1 MCQELIDFLRDKS
14 IVILGYGREG
24 ISTYNYIRKYLP
36 EKPLA
41 ISDRKQIE
49 IADRNV
55 TLLCGDSYM
64 DKVFDYDVVIKTPGV
79 PIVNIDVPQ
88 NVLITCQVDLFL
100 QYAPCKKIG
109 ITGTKGK
116 TTTSTL
122 IYDLVTAA
130 GNDAYLVGNI
140 GVPVFDIIDE
150 CEGKIAVIEMSCHQL
165 EFCRTSP
172 DVAVFTNIYQEHLDH
187 YNGYQGYINAKL
199 NIVSHQNENNYL
211 IYNADQNTDGLID
224 FSQYKSKKIGVS
236 AAAQN
241 DFQQKLVT
249 LNGRLLGQHS
259 HQDIFFAEAVAR
271 LFGADDAAIIKGIT
285 EFAGIPHRMEPV
297 GCFSGIEFYNDSIAT
312 IPHAVE
318 CAVDALGN
326 IDTLIF
332 GGLDRGISY
341 DEFVTYLDRCPIKN
355 IIGMP
360 ETGTKIC
367 NALLNIG
374 TEKNVVAVETM
385 EEAVAAAY
393 KYTKKGC
400 SCLLS
405 PAAPSYNVYKNFEH
419 KGNHYKEIVKKL
431 GMENV

>member
-1 MCQELIDFLRDKS
+1 MSHNLIEFLKDKD
-14 IVILGYGREG
+14 IVILGFGREG
-24 ISTYNYIRKYLP
+24 VSTYNYIRKYFP

-41 ISDRKQIE
+41 IADKKE
-49 IADRNV
+49 ISIDDKNV
-55 TLLCGDSYM
+55 TLLTGDGYM
-64 DKVFDYDVVIKTPGV
+64 DKVFDYGLVIKTPGV
-79 PIVNIDVPQ
+79 PIVNIEIPE

-122 IYDLVTAA
+122 IYNLVSEA

-172 DVAVFTNIYQEHLDH
+172 DVAVFTNIYEEHLDH
-187 YNGYQGYINAKL
+187 YDGYRGYINAKL
-199 NIVSHQNENNYL
+199 NIVNHQTDENYL
-211 IYNADQNTDGLID
+211 IYNADQNVEGLID
-224 FSQYKSKKIGVS
+224 FSQYKSRKIAVS
-236 AAAQN
+236 AKPQSEY
-241 DFQQKLVT
+241 QQKLTT
-249 LNGRLLGQHS
+249 LNDRLIGKHC

-271 LFGADDAAIIKGIT
+271 LFGADDEAVVRGVEKFT
-285 EFAGIPHRMEPV
+285 GIPHRMEPV
-297 GCFSGIEFYNDSIAT
+297 GTFKGISFYNDSIAT

-318 CAVDALGN
+318 CAVDALGT
-326 IDTLIF
+326 IETLIF
-332 GGLDRGISY
+332 GGLDRGIYY
-341 DEFVTYLDRCPIKN
+341 DDFVTYLDECSITN

-367 NALLNIG
+367 KALIDKG
-374 TEKNVVAVETM
+374 TKKNVVPVETM

-393 KYTKKGC
+393 EFTSEGKT
-400 SCLLS
+400 CLLS
-405 PAAPSYNVYKNFEH
+405 PAAPSYNVYRNFEH

-431 GMENV
+431 GETV